1 MESTQ
6 FKAIQRWADIF
17 RDYREISV
25 WVLGGKQTQMV
36 THANELLRVIKVI
49 RSTNDSLTKSQDDV
63 LSKTSLLID
72 CHSVGLRLISLSRGR
87 FHINRGKFEVEWTD
101 ALTFSD
107 KEAEKWGIAFRYL
120 LESVLYVAQYS
131 RVLR

>member
-1 MESTQ
+1 
-6 FKAIQRWADIF
+6 
-17 RDYREISV
+17 
-25 WVLGGKQTQMV
+25 MV
-36 THANELLRVIKVI
+36 KHANELLRVIKVI

-101 ALTFSD
+101 VLTFSD
-107 KEAEKWGIAFRYL
+107 KEVQKWGIAFRYL
-120 LESVLYVAQYS
+120 LESLSYVALYS
-131 RVLR
+131 RMLRCEP